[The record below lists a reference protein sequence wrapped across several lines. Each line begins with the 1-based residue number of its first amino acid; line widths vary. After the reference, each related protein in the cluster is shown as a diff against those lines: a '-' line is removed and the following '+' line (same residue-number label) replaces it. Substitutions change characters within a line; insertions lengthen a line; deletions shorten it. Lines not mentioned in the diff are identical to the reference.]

1 MAFVQTN
8 VNYAAEYSAALAQA
22 YPYLSYFGAIWAS
35 ENSNRYRTG
44 MGKTMYI
51 PTITVSGAK
60 DVNRNSINGTF
71 NRNWNNQWQAVEL
84 QMDREWDTLVDPMD
98 MTETNDVANLA
109 NITRAF
115 VEFQKIPEMDAF
127 LASKLASFASAFGG
141 TSTQSLTS
149 STILTEWDNA
159 IAYMTNQR
167 VNRDRCVSYMTPAT
181 YKLLKQATGLSRFIE
196 VTNGIQPVDRNVAR
210 LDGITIV
217 EVPDDMMKTA
227 YTFTEGWAVNTAS
240 AQQINFMIVD
250 PMAVAAPIKYETA
263 MMSPPTAQSKGKYL
277 YYERY
282 YYGAFILD
290 QRQAGVYAH
299 LGAAPSLGELTV
311 TSVAATATG
320 TSAGDTVITV
330 SGKGIFDDGNCM
342 EGLKLVYC
350 TGTDAAVSLT
360 YNAVPDATKTWVTM
374 SANPVTIASQT
385 ANKYI
390 TVALVNKQTGFVVAG
405 GNTQLVVKA

>member
-1 MAFVQTN
+1 MSFVQTN
-8 VNYAAEYSAALAQA
+8 VNYAAEYSQALAQA

-35 ENSNRYRTG
+35 ENSNRYRSG

-51 PTITVSGAK
+51 PTVTVSGAV
-60 DVNRNSINGTF
+60 DANRNQITGTF

-84 QMDREWDTLVDPMD
+84 EMDREWSTLVDPMD

-115 VEFQKIPEMDAF
+115 VETQKVPEMDAF

-141 TSTQSLTS
+141 TSTQALTS
-149 STILTEWDNA
+149 SSILTEWDNA
-159 IAYMTNQR
+159 LAYMTNQR
-167 VNRDRCVSYMTPAT
+167 VNRDRVVAYMTPAT
-181 YKLLKQATGLSRFIE
+181 YKLLKQATGMTRFIE
-196 VTNGIQPVDRNVAR
+196 VTNGIRDVDRNIAR
-210 LDGITIV
+210 LDGVNVV
-217 EVPDDMMKTA
+217 EVPEDMMKTA
-227 YTFTEGWAVNTAS
+227 YTFTEGWAVNAVS
-240 AQQINFMIVD
+240 AQQINFMLVD
-250 PMAVAAPIKYETA
+250 PMAVAAPIKYEVS
-263 MMSPPTAQSKGKYL
+263 MMSAPTAQNKGKYL

-282 YYGAFILD
+282 YYGAFILN

-311 TSVAATATG
+311 TSVAG
-320 TSAGDTVITV
+320 TENDGDTVITA
-330 SGKGIFDDGNCM
+330 SGKGIFDDGIPM

-360 YNAVPDATKTWVTM
+360 YNAVPDATKTWVDMTK
-374 SANPVTIASQT
+374 NPVTIASQT